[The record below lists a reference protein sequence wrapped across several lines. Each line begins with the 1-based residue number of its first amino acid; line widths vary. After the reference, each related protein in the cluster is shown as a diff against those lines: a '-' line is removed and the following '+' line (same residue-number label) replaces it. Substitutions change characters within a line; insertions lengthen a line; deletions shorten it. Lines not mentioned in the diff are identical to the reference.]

1 MILSI
6 RANNYLVYSNE
17 IELSLRANKKIR
29 RMNANTVNLGKLSI
43 LKAVGIY
50 GANNAGKTCLIRA
63 IHAIKCVMLSCVADV
78 SANLFTNN
86 PISSFGID
94 FTEDDRVFRY
104 NFKFNSKASN
114 ELPLGFIYE
123 EFAELKIDK
132 YGNETWSEVFIRDV
146 GMRKYK
152 FPAEKA
158 VEDLMK
164 SVSSNNILIY
174 PINTEKFK
182 KLDEIKKRLR
192 TCAENI
198 EIVDLN
204 NIPIEKTIDL
214 LKDKSSD
221 KSKIVEL
228 IKDADVDVQDYYYK
242 EPNIIR
248 HSIQPINNVPQ
259 EVVLR
264 AQNLAT
270 DMFCLMSNHRG
281 KIVPSFI
288 FDSTGTKK
296 IVALASYV
304 VEALEKGKTL
314 VVDELDSSLHFKLT
328 RAIVALFNN
337 ELNTEAQL
345 IFTLHDIS
353 LLDCKTLFRKD
364 QIWFASKDKDTAY
377 LYSLDNFTAREGIR
391 ADSSDIAEQY
401 RKGIFGAIPDPDLIN
416 VLLKEKANAK
426 K

>member
-6 RANNYLVYSNE
+6 RANNYLVYANE

-29 RMNANTVNLGKLSI
+29 RMNANTMRLGKLSI

-50 GANNAGKTCLIRA
+50 GANNVGKTCLVRA
-63 IHAIKCVMLSCVADV
+63 IETIKHIILSEIADV
-78 SANLFTNN
+78 SVNLFTND
-86 PISSFGID
+86 PISCFGID
-94 FTEDDRVFRY
+94 FTEGDRVFRY
-104 NFKFNSKASN
+104 NFKFNSKASS

-132 YGNETWSEVFIRDV
+132 YGNETWSEILIKDV
-146 GMRKYK
+146 KMRKYK
-152 FPAEKA
+152 FPSEKA
-158 VEDLMK
+158 LEELMK

-174 PINTEKFK
+174 TINTEKFK
-182 KLDEIKKRLR
+182 KLAEIKKILV

-204 NIPIEKTIDL
+204 NIPIWKTIDL

-221 KSKIVEL
+221 KSKVVEL
-228 IKDADVDVQDYYYK
+228 IKDADVDVQDYYYQ
-242 EPNIIR
+242 EPNVINR
-248 HSIQPINNVPQ
+248 SIQPTNDVPQ
-259 EVVLR
+259 EIVLR

-304 VEALEKGKTL
+304 TEALEKGKTL

-364 QIWFASKDKDTAY
+364 QIWFASKDNDTAY

-416 VLLKEKANAK
+416 ILLKERADAK

>member
-1 MILSI
+1 
-6 RANNYLVYSNE
+6 
-17 IELSLRANKKIR
+17 
-29 RMNANTVNLGKLSI
+29 
-43 LKAVGIY
+43 
-50 GANNAGKTCLIRA
+50 
-63 IHAIKCVMLSCVADV
+63 
-78 SANLFTNN
+78 
-86 PISSFGID
+86 
-94 FTEDDRVFRY
+94 
-104 NFKFNSKASN
+104 
-114 ELPLGFIYE
+114 
-123 EFAELKIDK
+123 
-132 YGNETWSEVFIRDV
+132 
-146 GMRKYK
+146 MRKYK

-174 PINTEKFK
+174 TINTEKFK

-296 IVALASYV
+296 
-304 VEALEKGKTL
+304 
-314 VVDELDSSLHFKLT
+314 SLHWQ
-328 RAIVALFNN
+328 AM
-337 ELNTEAQL
+337 
-345 IFTLHDIS
+345 S
-353 LLDCKTLFRKD
+353 
-364 QIWFASKDKDTAY
+364 
-377 LYSLDNFTAREGIR
+377 
-391 ADSSDIAEQY
+391 
-401 RKGIFGAIPDPDLIN
+401 
-416 VLLKEKANAK
+416 
-426 K
+426 